1 MKSLNVLVLLT
12 AVAALSAV
20 KKRHNQNFNRG
31 PQQQKE
37 CLHRI
42 QPRGLKFQFP
52 SHHLQIP
59 IHVHNRCYVGQ

>member
-1 MKSLNVLVLLT
+1 MSLYCLRLWR
-12 AVAALSAV
+12 LSVPV

-42 QPRGLKFQFP
+42 QPRGLKFLFP